1 MLIDA
6 GGAGGLGNRRRG
18 GAARAPRRLEVEDD
32 WMDLFAICENF
43 RGLTIN

>member
-1 MLIDA
+1 MLID
-6 GGAGGLGNRRRG
+6 GGSGRWRG

-32 WMDLFAICENF
+32 WMDLFVICENF